1 MKDCGRSLPMLSKKG
16 FEKLFFLET
25 WRCWVAARLAGTKTR
40 DESLTYYLPNT
51 CKLSMMGNF
60 CMGRNA
66 FPKGI
71 AQVLHGPGLQQRLG
85 SP

>member
-1 MKDCGRSLPMLSKKG
+1 MQISRQKIRHRVLDIS
-16 FEKLFFLET
+16 
-25 WRCWVAARLAGTKTR
+25 R

-60 CMGRNA
+60 RMGRNA
-66 FPKGI
+66 FPKGM